1 MNEEEKAYYRE
12 LSRRYENYTPPPAQ
26 GVGEFVRE
34 MLPDVNLLA
43 GRRRAPAPMA
53 TAPSEAE
60 LMRSEAQRRRQ
71 EGIDRGQ
78 YEPPMALERPEGT
91 VPEALERP
99 ADQAILGVPGS
110 LMRTPTQQ
118 EFFPSPLDEQSP
130 YFGGSRSAS
139 VSVRAPVA
147 RAARVRTD
155 NSLYDAA
162 MREADKQF
170 ERAQAFES
178 EKRKEQE
185 VKLKEAE
192 ARLKEADDLR
202 GKFKFDPNRAMPTLG
217 SKIAAGIAIAL
228 GEAARGFRGGQ
239 GPNVGLDLIN
249 QSIDREIDRQKL
261 EYSQLGDKVD
271 AARNLY
277 KRNLD
282 ILNNEIDAENKTREQ
297 MLGLAAQKG
306 GILLE
311 KARQTD
317 LNNRLQAQLNQQ
329 MAALSMK
336 VSQSQKGAAAKP
348 ASQDFILARTQ
359 DLANAN
365 KLVSD
370 VEQAKAA
377 LRSIGDERLNE
388 IFAELDKGTGFFG
401 GGPAL
406 GTQIALA
413 LQESVGAP
421 REEVPSIIQN
431 VTNVL
436 FSQIGEI
443 QGAAEFN
450 SIVRMLAFGMAK
462 EGQSSSSISNRDVQ
476 MFVDILANRA
486 RKPEMLYAYMNHLK
500 DLAEINAVMHNY
512 MVTKDPRTDL
522 SPLERGENYTH
533 AIDFARRRGYKYDPT
548 TGGWQTNFIED
559 LKKQGKTDEQIASG
573 ALGSYAGR
581 GV

>member
-12 LSRRYENYTPPPAQ
+12 LTRRYENYTPPPAQ

-60 LMRSEAQRRRQ
+60 LMRAESQRRQQ
-71 EGIDRGQ
+71 EAVDRGQ

-91 VPEALERP
+91 VPEVLERP
-99 ADQAILGVPGS
+99 ADQAVLGVPGG
-110 LMRTPTQQ
+110 LMRTPTQE
-118 EFFPSPLDEQSP
+118 EFFPSPLDERSP
-130 YFGGSRSAS
+130 YFGGGRSAS

-178 EKRKEQE
+178 ERRKEQE

-249 QSIDREIDRQKL
+249 QSIDREIERQKL
-261 EYSQLGDKVD
+261 EYSQLGDNVD

-329 MAALSMK
+329 MATLSMK
-336 VSQSQKGAAAKP
+336 VSQSQKGAAVKP

-370 VEQAKAA
+370 VKQAKAA

-388 IFAELDKGTGFFG
+388 IFAQLDEGTGFLG

-406 GTQIALA
+406 STQIALA

-421 REEVPSIIQN
+421 REEVPSIVQN

-450 SIVRMLAFGMAK
+450 SIIRMLAFGMAK

-512 MVTKDPRTDL
+512 MVTKDPRTKL

-533 AIDFARRRGYKYDPT
+533 AIDFARRRGFSYDPA
-548 TGGWQTNFIED
+548 TGGWETAFIKE
-559 LKKQGKTDEQIASG
+559 LQQQGKTDEQIASG